1 MAFKVEVSESRCSY
15 LHVGDIVSFFAE
27 GSGSSVSGFISTLGC
42 VCVCVCVCMCVR
54 ACLV

>member
-27 GSGSSVSGFISTLGC
+27 GSGTSVSGFISTLG
-42 VCVCVCVCMCVR
+42 
-54 ACLV
+54 

>member
-27 GSGSSVSGFISTLGC
+27 GSVSGFISTLG
-42 VCVCVCVCMCVR
+42 
-54 ACLV
+54 